1 MYNKK
6 KAPRRPG
13 EQSGC
18 SQWQRRL
25 AAFSLQAGHVSSLLL
40 LLLGEVCAHQNQH
53 SQKKN
58 QERELKSEPE
68 TAQPARA

>member
-53 SQKKN
+53 
-58 QERELKSEPE
+58 
-68 TAQPARA
+68 